1 MKIARHT
8 KILEIIENNDVETQ
22 EELAGLLKKEGFN
35 VTQATISRDIREMKL
50 TKILNENGK
59 QKYSAINGNDSELSE
74 RLIRVFRDAVV
85 KFDYAQNMIVIKTLD
100 GMGMAV
106 AVAIDNLKSSDIIG
120 SIAGDDTVFCVARTH
135 NQAVEFVQK
144 LSHII
149 ENGK

>member
-1 MKIARHT
+1 MKIARHS

-22 EELAGLLKKEGFN
+22 EELAGLLKKDGFN

-50 TKILNENGK
+50 TKVLNEKGK
-59 QKYSAINGNDSELSE
+59 QKYSAITGNDEGLSE

-85 KFDYAQNMIVIKTLD
+85 KFDYAQNIIVIKTLD

-106 AVAIDNLKSSDIIG
+106 AVAIDNLKSGDIIG
-120 SIAGDDTVFCVARTH
+120 SIAGDDTVMCVARTH

>member
-8 KILEIIENNDVETQ
+8 KILEIIENNEVETQ
-22 EELAGLLKKEGFN
+22 EELARLLKQEGFN

-50 TKILNENGK
+50 TKILTENGG

-85 KFDYAQNMIVIKTLD
+85 KFDCAQNMIVIKTLD

-106 AVAIDNLKSSDIIG
+106 AVAVDNLKSNDIIG

-149 ENGK
+149 ESGK